1 MNQMFN
7 QSSSTYNKLGKRSQ
21 TLKALMENFK
31 LNVSQSFSE
40 SENRT
45 DANRLSLSVFRD
57 ACGVFKF
64 KAGLFLRA
72 AL

>member
-1 MNQMFN
+1 
-7 QSSSTYNKLGKRSQ
+7 
-21 TLKALMENFK
+21 MENFK

-64 KAGLFLRA
+64 KAGVLLRA